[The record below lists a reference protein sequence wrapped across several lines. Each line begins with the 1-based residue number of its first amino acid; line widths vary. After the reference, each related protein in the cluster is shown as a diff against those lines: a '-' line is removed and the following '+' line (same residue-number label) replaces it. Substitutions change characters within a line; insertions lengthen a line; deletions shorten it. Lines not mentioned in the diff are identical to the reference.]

1 MLKNMINRSALVL
14 LIVGL
19 VAGSV
24 AGAGAMTFVAPARQA
39 TAALP
44 SAEPVPQAVSTPA
57 ANATAPAATLSAVFK
72 QTENSV
78 VQITSK
84 VSDVNNNIII
94 NGNPLESQSSRLGS
108 GFIYDD
114 QGHIV
119 TNNHVIEGADTVDVT
134 FVDGNTYSAKVIGK
148 DAFSDLAVLKITDNA
163 TEEKLSPLPL
173 GDSSKL
179 EVGDQVIAIGNPF
192 GLSNSLTSGI
202 VSQVGRLLPNDG
214 AGFSIPNVIQTD
226 AAINPG
232 NSGGPLLN
240 TQGEVMGVNSAI
252 KSTTGDFAGVGFAI
266 PSSTV
271 KKIIPVLIEKG
282 EYSHPWLGIAGAS
295 IGPEL
300 VQKLSLAKNFKG
312 VLISSTAPGGP
323 ADKAGMQGT
332 MVDRRGDVAKWGD
345 IITAIDGHQVKRIED
360 VIMYIEENKSV
371 GDKIALTVDRGGSP
385 VNLGLELGTRP
396 APG

>member
-1 MLKNMINRSALVL
+1 MINRSALVL
-14 LIVGL
+14 LVAGL
-19 VAGSV
+19 VAGSI
-24 AGAGAMTFVAPARQA
+24 AGAGAAVTFFTPAKQA

-44 SAEPVPQAVSTPA
+44 SVDAVVPAASAPAQAATPA
-57 ANATAPAATLSAVFK
+57 TTLSAVFR

-84 VSDVNNNIII
+84 VSEVNSNIII

-108 GFIYDD
+108 GFVYDNK
-114 QGHIV
+114 GHIV
-119 TNNHVIEGADTVDVT
+119 TNNHVVDGAQTVDVT

-163 TEEKLSPLPL
+163 TDEQLSPLPI
-173 GDSSKL
+173 GNSTGL
-179 EVGDQVIAIGNPF
+179 EVGEQVIAIGNPF
-192 GLSNSLTSGI
+192 GLSNTMTSGI
-202 VSQVGRLLPNDG
+202 VSQVGRLLPNDE

-240 TQGEVMGVNSAI
+240 VKGEVVGVNSAI
-252 KSTTGDFAGVGFAI
+252 KSSTGDFAGVGFAI

-271 KKIIPVLIEKG
+271 QKIVPVLIEKG

-312 VLISSTAPGGP
+312 VLISSTVPDGP
-323 ADKAGMQGT
+323 AAKAGVQGT
-332 MVDRRGDVAKWGD
+332 TIDRQGNVSKRGD
-345 IITAIDGHQVKRIED
+345 IITAIDGHAVKRIED
-360 VIMYIEENKSV
+360 VIMYIEEHKSV
-371 GDKIALTVDRGGSP
+371 GDSATLTLDRGGSP
-385 VNLGLELGTRP
+385 VKVAVELGARP

>member
-1 MLKNMINRSALVL
+1 MINRSALIL
-14 LIVGL
+14 LVAGL

-24 AGAGAMTFVAPARQA
+24 AGAGAITFFMPAKQA

-44 SAEPVPQAVSTPA
+44 PVGAAAPA
-57 ANATAPAATLSAVFK
+57 ASAPAQAATPATLSAVFR

-84 VSDVNNNIII
+84 VSEVNSNILI

-108 GFIYDD
+108 GFVYDN

-119 TNNHVIEGADTVDVT
+119 TNNHVVDGAQTVDVT

-148 DAFSDLAVLKITDNA
+148 DAFSDLAVLKITDNVA
-163 TEEKLSPLPL
+163 DEHLSPLPI
-173 GDSSKL
+173 GNSTGL
-179 EVGDQVIAIGNPF
+179 EVGEQVIAIGNPF
-192 GLSNSLTSGI
+192 GLSNTMTSGI
-202 VSQVGRLLPNDG
+202 VSQVGRLLPNDE

-240 TQGEVMGVNSAI
+240 IKGEVVGVNSAI
-252 KSTTGDFAGVGFAI
+252 KSSTGDFAGVGFAI

-271 KKIIPVLIEKG
+271 QKIVPVLIEKG
-282 EYSHPWLGIAGAS
+282 EYNHPWLGIAGAS

-312 VLISSTAPGGP
+312 VLISSTVPDGP
-323 ADKAGMQGT
+323 AAKAGVQGT
-332 MVDRRGDVAKWGD
+332 IVDRQGNVSKRGD
-345 IITAIDGHQVKRIED
+345 IITAVDGHIVKRIED
-360 VIMYIEENKSV
+360 VIMYIEEHKSV
-371 GDKIALTVDRGGSP
+371 GDSVTLTLDRGGSQ
-385 VNLGLELGTRP
+385 VKVAVELGARP

>member
-1 MLKNMINRSALVL
+1 MINRLALVL
-14 LIVGL
+14 LIAGL
-19 VAGSV
+19 VAGTV
-24 AGAGAMTFVAPARQA
+24 AGAGAVTFFTPPRQA
-39 TAALP
+39 AAVLP
-44 SAEPVPQAVSTPA
+44 PV
-57 ANATAPAATLSAVFK
+57 NATAPAAPAPPAATLSAVFK

-84 VSDVNNNIII
+84 VSVVDSNIII

-119 TNNHVIEGADTVDVT
+119 TNNHVIDGADTVDVT

-148 DAFSDLAVLKITDNA
+148 DAFSDLAVLKITDNV
-163 TEEKLSPLPL
+163 TDEQLSPLPI
-173 GDSSKL
+173 GNSSKL

-192 GLSNSLTSGI
+192 GLSNTLTSGI
-202 VSQVGRLLPNDG
+202 VSQVGRLLPNNG

-240 TQGEVMGVNSAI
+240 MQGEVIGVNSAI

-266 PSSTV
+266 PSSTL
-271 KKIIPVLIEKG
+271 KKIVPALIEKG
-282 EYSHPWLGIAGAS
+282 QYSHPYLGISGAS

-312 VLISSTAPGGP
+312 VLISSTVPGGP
-323 ADKAGMQGT
+323 AANAGVQGT
-332 MVDRRGDVAKWGD
+332 TVDRQGDVTKRGD
-345 IITAIDGHQVKRIED
+345 IITAIDGQAVKRIED
-360 VIMYIEENKSV
+360 VIMYIEEHKSV
-371 GDKIALTVDRGGSP
+371 GDKVTLTMDRDGSP
-385 VNLGLELGTRP
+385 ATVSVELGARP